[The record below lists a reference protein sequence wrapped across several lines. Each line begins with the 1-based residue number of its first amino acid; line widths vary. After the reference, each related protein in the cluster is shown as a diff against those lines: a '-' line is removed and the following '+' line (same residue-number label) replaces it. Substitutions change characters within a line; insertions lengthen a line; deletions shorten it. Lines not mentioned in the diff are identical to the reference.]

1 MGSRRRTDNVDP
13 TENDD
18 ISSLKRAESDLR
30 ERELALARTN
40 ELLQL
45 VLDTIPVRVFWKDV
59 DLRYLGCNRLFAQD
73 SGLGGPDELIGLDD
87 FAMGWRDQAEAY
99 RADDASVI
107 EGGTSRVNYEEP
119 QTTPDGEQIWLR
131 TSKLP
136 LRDLDGTIIGVLGTY
151 EDITEEKRREERER
165 QLQTEVQHNQKLESL
180 GVLAGGIAHDFNNI
194 LTGILGQADLVLADL
209 SPVSPVCARLEAIQ
223 SAATSASDLCRQML
237 AYSGK
242 GRFVIAPLNL
252 SEVVLEMRDML
263 EAVASKKVTL
273 RFDLASELPAVNADA
288 SQLQQIILNL
298 VLNASEAIGNEM
310 GVVGVHTGII
320 ECDPEYINTTLMD
333 HDLSP
338 GRYVTLEVTDT
349 GCGMDK
355 VTAERMFEPFF
366 SSKFT
371 GRGLGLSAVQGIV
384 CGHKGAIKT
393 YSEPGR
399 GTTMKVLLPAS
410 PLPSKSL
417 SKPEDTVRG
426 WRGTGT
432 VLVVDDEPVVREVAQ
447 GMLERAG
454 LKVLTAEDGRE
465 ALVVF
470 GNHADEIDCVI
481 LDLTMPHLD
490 GEETFRELR
499 RIRPDVAVILAS
511 GYNQQDVTQRFTGK
525 GLAGFLQ
532 KPFRLETLT
541 EMVKA
546 ILDPEDEPHGRGH

>member
-1 MGSRRRTDNVDP
+1 MGGRRITDKVDP
-13 TENDD
+13 AENVEG
-18 ISSLKRAESDLR
+18 SSLKRAEIDLR
-30 ERELALARTN
+30 ERELALGRSN

-45 VLDTIPVRVFWKDV
+45 VLDTIPVRVFWKDL

-73 SGLGGPDELIGLDD
+73 SGLAGPEHLLGLDD
-87 FAMGWRDQAEAY
+87 YSMGWRDQADAY
-99 RADDASVI
+99 RADDRAVI
-107 EGGTSRVNYEEP
+107 ESGTARVNYEEP
-119 QTTPDGEQIWLR
+119 QTTPSGKQIWLR

-151 EDITEEKRREERER
+151 EDITEEKLREEREL

-209 SPVSPVCARLEAIQ
+209 SPASPECARLEAIR

-242 GRFVIAPLNL
+242 GRFVVAPLDL
-252 SEVVLEMRDML
+252 SEVVLEMRDIL
-263 EAVASKKVTL
+263 DAVVSKKVTL
-273 RFDLASELPAVNADA
+273 RFDLATDLPAVNADA

-298 VLNASEAIGNEM
+298 VLNASEAIDKGI
-310 GVVGVHTGII
+310 GVVGVHTGVI
-320 ECDPEYINTTLMD
+320 ECDSEYIETTFSD

-338 GRYVTLEVTDT
+338 GKYVTLEVSDT

-355 VTAERMFEPFF
+355 ATTQRVFEPFF
-366 SSKFT
+366 TSKFT
-371 GRGLGLSAVQGIV
+371 GRGLGLSAVLGIV
-384 CGHKGAIKT
+384 RGHKGAIRT
-393 YSEPGR
+393 YSEVGR

-410 PLPSKSL
+410 PLPSKPL
-417 SKPEDTVRG
+417 SKTEDSVRS

-432 VLVVDDEPVVREVAQ
+432 VLIVDDEPVVREVAQ

-454 LKVLTAEDGRE
+454 LTVLTAEDGRE

-470 GNHADEIDCVI
+470 GDHSDEIDCVI

-490 GEETFRELR
+490 GEETFCELR
-499 RIRPDVAVILAS
+499 KVRPDVAVILAS

-532 KPFRLETLT
+532 KPFRLESLT

-546 ILDPEDEPHGRGH
+546 ILDPEDASFGPDH